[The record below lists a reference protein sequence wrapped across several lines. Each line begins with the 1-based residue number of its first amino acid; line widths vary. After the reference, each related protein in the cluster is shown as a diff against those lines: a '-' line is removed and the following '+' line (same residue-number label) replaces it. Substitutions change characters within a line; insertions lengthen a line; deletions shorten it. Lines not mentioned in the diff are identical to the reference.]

1 MQVHE
6 VPYDPFG
13 DDRMIYT
20 IKNVV
25 TENEKLLYN
34 DGIRKIFLYTKG
46 SKGGN
51 LKLKNLLDY
60 MENTR
65 KEKAVDKELLE
76 IQDIVD
82 KVKCSDEERAQYM
95 KIYGVIDYEKRD
107 SYEAG
112 EKKGV
117 EWGEE
122 LKLIELV
129 CRKIAKGKEIS
140 LIAEELEE
148 DESTIKKIYDAAME
162 CTPDFDV
169 AKIYD
174 LLHGK

>member
-1 MQVHE
+1 MQAHE

-65 KEKAVDKELLE
+65 KEKF
-76 IQDIVD
+76 Q
-82 KVKCSDEERAQYM
+82 SQYN
-95 KIYGVIDYEKRD
+95 R
-107 SYEAG
+107 
-112 EKKGV
+112 
-117 EWGEE
+117 
-122 LKLIELV
+122 
-129 CRKIAKGKEIS
+129 R
-140 LIAEELEE
+140 
-148 DESTIKKIYDAAME
+148 
-162 CTPDFDV
+162 
-169 AKIYD
+169 
-174 LLHGK
+174 